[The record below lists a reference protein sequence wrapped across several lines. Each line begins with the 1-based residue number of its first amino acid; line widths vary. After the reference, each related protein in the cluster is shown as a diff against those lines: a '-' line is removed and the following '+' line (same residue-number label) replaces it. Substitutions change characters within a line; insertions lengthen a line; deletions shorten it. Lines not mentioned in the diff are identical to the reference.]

1 MISNTT
7 TVLEGLVLYHP
18 MIEIWSGTVRIR
30 RKEDLVN
37 AESHLPPAE
46 LVSDGRKRIVPKDPL
61 KPLLT
66 VRKAVERLLKGP
78 GIPMMGGVAVPETL
92 ASEIEA
98 ELPKLETKFNDAVND
113 LCAGLTASYQKLENA
128 WPEWAPMLRS
138 SRLTEA
144 EVRSR
149 CRFDVV
155 ALRAAAPDAS
165 HSAGAAKR
173 FDRIATAAFPK
184 LLEDIAARA
193 DEILEESFRG
203 KGAVTQ
209 RQLAPVRRLVEKLET
224 FSFLDPRVAPMAGS
238 FSNQLAGLPKAGP
251 LNATHTATVVTVLKT
266 LADPDLMLTHGSAA
280 ITQPADV
287 AGDLFETAAP
297 DVPTPSVLIEPE
309 DFVEEPVLDAS
320 DVVTP
325 APRAVDTPRTA
336 YNVGF

>member
-30 RKEDLVN
+30 RSEDLAD
-37 AESHLPPAE
+37 AESHLPPSE

-78 GIPMMGGVAVPETL
+78 GIPMMGGVAVPETM
-92 ASEIEA
+92 ASVVEA
-98 ELPKLETKFNDAVND
+98 ELPKLEAKFNEAVDD
-113 LCAGLTASYQKLENA
+113 LCSGLLGSYQKLEEA
-128 WPEWAPMLRS
+128 WPGWAPMLRK
-138 SRLTEA
+138 SRLSEA
-144 EVRSR
+144 DVRAR

-165 HSAGAAKR
+165 RSVGAAKR
-173 FDRIATAAFPK
+173 FDRIATAALPK

-193 DEILEESFRG
+193 EEILEESFRG

-238 FSNQLAGLPKAGP
+238 FGNQLAGMPKTGP
-251 LNATHTATVVTVLKT
+251 LNANHTATVVTVLKT
-266 LADPDLMLTHGSAA
+266 LADPDLMLTHGSSA
-280 ITQPADV
+280 ITHHNDASPPDDADLTTLPLLADV
-287 AGDLFETAAP
+287 EPSAFVP
-297 DVPTPSVLIEPE
+297 DSVLDP
-309 DFVEEPVLDAS
+309 P
-320 DVVTP
+320 P
-325 APRAVDTPRTA
+325 APMPTRIATPEA
-336 YNVGF
+336 QFSVGF